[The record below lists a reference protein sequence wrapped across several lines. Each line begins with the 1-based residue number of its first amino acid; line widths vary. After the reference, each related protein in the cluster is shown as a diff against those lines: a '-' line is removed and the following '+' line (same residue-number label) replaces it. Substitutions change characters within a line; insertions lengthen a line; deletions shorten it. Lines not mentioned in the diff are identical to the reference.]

1 MKITKLERNPKINI
15 LNELKDKLLDLNP
28 RSRKIRFNISKWLAW
43 DLTELTSEN
52 EGNLVNIFYLSILK
66 LVINKK
72 DDKKIFSFDLQEF
85 FKKLNPEKSLN
96 LQQKITCLQKKNL
109 YAYQEKGY
117 KSLFLGTIFLRG
129 YFYNNKKILRL
140 INAPL
145 FLLPCDLE
153 KIKNLNL
160 VFKSERKINHS
171 LLYYLQKE
179 LSISKVKLTDF
190 LNKLENNSREI
201 NKWRDYI
208 IFLNNEIQQL
218 FSNTHIKIKFSP
230 VISAF
235 FREKNT
241 KTESKLDPFVK
252 DNSAVIKNNSY
263 AEAFVKLNL
272 IDKPKNYLENE
283 LEIFSSFCLT
293 IDSEPNLSLFHD
305 FEEIIEEYSQNKV
318 NNWSKSALN
327 LLKNETEN
335 INIYQ
340 EKESTKNIISSL
352 YTPFPSDPSQNHILR
367 TIFQNYFENPLCING
382 PPGTGKTQLIC
393 NLLANSLFYQKKV
406 LVICEKELA
415 LKVIYDKLN
424 TLGLERSIIKI
435 NQLEQTSRIYQQ
447 IINSIEIN
455 KQKTISD
462 CDNTT
467 HVTKIANLE
476 KKLLTNVKKIENY
489 CEIEKNF
496 QTKHQKSLQE
506 IYTKFERKVQLNPI
520 IIQLNSQII
529 NQEQLEKLLEEI
541 KNYIGKFTKIFLKWK
556 SICLQLKNLFLENNF
571 QEFKFDL
578 ETQNIFQE
586 VVNNILKE
594 LKGEKTESNLISTI
608 LRINLLH
615 QNAKS
620 HNSLEL
626 TRNNLN
632 ELIDLQK
639 NQQYRKFLIFLQVN
653 NFDDFW
659 KKCSNEEFLINI
671 QQFINEE
678 FLIIGELTINLD
690 KETKKNINY
699 LLKKILIK
707 KEFNYLNDWEKI
719 TEQSVYF
726 NWIKKVEEENKEFL
740 ATWNYKDIAKI
751 YQEQK
756 TITEKK
762 LNLTKSVLK
771 IEQEK
776 NLTKLLISNNSLK
789 KELGKKR
796 KISPLKI
803 LFSELINYFPIWL
816 STPEVIASITNLQ
829 EPFFDFIIFD
839 EASQITLEKTIP
851 LWARAKKCIVIGDE
865 QQLPPTDF
873 FKSHLQD
880 DEENWEEELS
890 KQSESE
896 NKINLETDD
905 LEKNSSLLNYAKKYS
920 QNEEQLTLLYHYR
933 SKYSELIEFSNQA
946 FYNGV
951 LQIISAS
958 ENKIN
963 NYLPIEYHYQSKGKW
978 INNKN
983 QIEANYIFE
992 LLKTL
997 PKNKEIGI
1005 ITFNNTQRDFLIELI
1020 GENSENNNFFIK
1032 SLEEVQGDEKDII
1045 IFCIAYARNKE
1056 DKIVLNFG
1064 PLSKE
1069 GGEKRLNVAITRARE
1084 KLIIVTSLLLNDLK
1098 KITEKDEKRKL
1109 GPRLFK
1115 KYLEYAYHCWKK
1127 DLKKVQ
1133 NILNI
1138 SIPKITNSYS
1148 WKKNTETKEF
1158 ESLFTEQLYN
1168 ELVKQKYP
1176 YEIHKKVKSVG
1187 YNIDIAI
1194 WDKKIQQYILGIEC
1208 DSKYWHGKWE
1218 NIEKDIYRQQILENK
1233 GWKIM
1238 RILSR
1243 DWSRNKEGEIKR
1255 INKELEQ

>member
-1 MKITKLERNPKINI
+1 MKITKLEGNPKINT
-15 LNELKDKLLDLNP
+15 LNKLKDKLLDLNP

-43 DLTELTSEN
+43 DLTELTSKN
-52 EGNLVNIFYLSILK
+52 ERDLVNIFYLSILK
-66 LVINKK
+66 LVINEKE
-72 DDKKIFSFDLQEF
+72 DKKVFFFDLERI
-85 FKKLNPEKSLN
+85 FKKLSPEKSLT

-109 YAYQEKGY
+109 SIYQEKGY
-117 KSLFLGTIFLRG
+117 KSLFLGAIFLRG

-153 KIKNLNL
+153 KTTNLSL

-179 LSISKVKLTDF
+179 LSISKVKLTNF
-190 LNKLENNSREI
+190 LNRLENNRVD
-201 NKWRDYI
+201 KWRDYI

-230 VISAF
+230 FISTF
-235 FREKNT
+235 FKEKQV
-241 KTESKLDPFVK
+241 KTESKLDSFVK
-252 DNSAVIKNNSY
+252 DNSVIIKNNLLNNSY
-263 AEAFVKLNL
+263 AESFVKLNL
-272 IDKPKNYLENE
+272 TDKPKNYLENE
-283 LEIFSSFCLT
+283 LEIVSNFCLT

-305 FEEIIEEYSQNKV
+305 FEKIIEEYSQNKL
-318 NNWSKSALN
+318 NNWPKSALS

-340 EKESTKNIISSL
+340 EKESTESIIYSL

-367 TIFQNYFENPLCING
+367 TIFQNNFENPLCING
-382 PPGTGKTQLIC
+382 PPGTGKSQLIC

-406 LVICEKELA
+406 LVICEKEVA

-424 TLGLERSIIKI
+424 ALGLERSIIKI

-447 IINSIEIN
+447 ILNSTESN
-455 KQKTISD
+455 KQEIISD
-462 CDNTT
+462 NDNITD
-467 HVTKIANLE
+467 VAKIASLE
-476 KKLLTNVKKIENY
+476 EKLLTNIKKIKNY

-506 IYTKFERKVQLNPI
+506 IYTRFERKIQLNPI
-520 IIQLNSQII
+520 IIQLNSQIK
-529 NQEQLEKLLEEI
+529 NQEQLEKLQEQI
-541 KNYIGKFTKIFLKWK
+541 KNYIDKFTKIFLKWK
-556 SICLQLKNLFLENNF
+556 SICLQLKNLFLESNF

-594 LKGEKTESNLISTI
+594 LKGEKTESNLISII

-615 QNAKS
+615 QYAKS

-632 ELIDLQK
+632 ELIVLQK
-639 NQQYRKFLIFLQVN
+639 NQQYQKFLFFLQVN

-659 KKCSNEEFLINI
+659 KKCSDEEFLLNI

-690 KETKKNINY
+690 EETKKNINY
-699 LLKKILIK
+699 WLKKILVDQ
-707 KEFNYLNDWEKI
+707 ELNYLSNYEKI
-719 TEQSVYF
+719 IEQAVYF
-726 NWIKKVEEENKEFL
+726 NWIAKVEEENKEFL
-740 ATWNYKDIAKI
+740 ATWNYKNIAKI

-762 LNLTKSVLK
+762 LNLTKIVLK
-771 IEQEK
+771 NEQEK
-776 NLTKLLISNNSLK
+776 NLTKLLINNSLK
-789 KELGKKR
+789 KELSKKR

-803 LFSELINYFPIWL
+803 LFPELINYFPIWL
-816 STPEVIASITNLQ
+816 STPEVIASITNLR

-880 DEENWEEELS
+880 DEENWEKELS
-890 KQSESE
+890 KKSESE
-896 NKINLETDD
+896 NEINLETDD

-933 SKYSELIEFSNQA
+933 SKYPELIEFSNQA
-946 FYNGV
+946 FYNGI
-951 LQIISAS
+951 LQIVSAS

-963 NYLPIEYHYQSKGKW
+963 NHLPIEYHYQSKGQW

-997 PKNKEIGI
+997 PKKKK
-1005 ITFNNTQRDFLIELI
+1005 
-1020 GENSENNNFFIK
+1020 SE
-1032 SLEEVQGDEKDII
+1032 
-1045 IFCIAYARNKE
+1045 
-1056 DKIVLNFG
+1056 
-1064 PLSKE
+1064 
-1069 GGEKRLNVAITRARE
+1069 
-1084 KLIIVTSLLLNDLK
+1084 
-1098 KITEKDEKRKL
+1098 
-1109 GPRLFK
+1109 
-1115 KYLEYAYHCWKK
+1115 
-1127 DLKKVQ
+1127 
-1133 NILNI
+1133 
-1138 SIPKITNSYS
+1138 
-1148 WKKNTETKEF
+1148 
-1158 ESLFTEQLYN
+1158 
-1168 ELVKQKYP
+1168 
-1176 YEIHKKVKSVG
+1176 
-1187 YNIDIAI
+1187 
-1194 WDKKIQQYILGIEC
+1194 
-1208 DSKYWHGKWE
+1208 
-1218 NIEKDIYRQQILENK
+1218 
-1233 GWKIM
+1233 
-1238 RILSR
+1238 
-1243 DWSRNKEGEIKR
+1243 
-1255 INKELEQ
+1255 